1 MLGMG
6 ICAVEVLP
14 AILAQMATPVPTPLH
29 CDMELRPGDPTQTCP
44 IAPGTR
50 SAPRQEVCPAR
61 RRGECCRT
69 RDWSMDISQL
79 ADAAVSGATLE
90 QRIIGVVRQF
100 IDLKNYYFFF
110 VFVILWNSSFKN
122 IICSDLILNIY
133 SLLLSSVIL
142 LAFL

>member
-1 MLGMG
+1 
-6 ICAVEVLP
+6 
-14 AILAQMATPVPTPLH
+14 
-29 CDMELRPGDPTQTCP
+29 
-44 IAPGTR
+44 
-50 SAPRQEVCPAR
+50 
-61 RRGECCRT
+61 
-69 RDWSMDISQL
+69 MDISQL

-110 VFVILWNSSFKN
+110 FVFVILWNSSSFKN

>member
-1 MLGMG
+1 
-6 ICAVEVLP
+6 
-14 AILAQMATPVPTPLH
+14 
-29 CDMELRPGDPTQTCP
+29 
-44 IAPGTR
+44 
-50 SAPRQEVCPAR
+50 
-61 RRGECCRT
+61 
-69 RDWSMDISQL
+69 MDISQL
-79 ADAAVSGATLE
+79 ANAAVSGATLE

-110 VFVILWNSSFKN
+110 VFVILWNSSSFKN